1 MDSFIAKQLGLTNTE
16 NKANDD
22 SELWARL
29 SQSRNGSMIKDFCEC
44 KYQDYSINRDKAVG
58 EVIFRLAYVC
68 NFDESQVE
76 RVFKTTKLSKQINE
90 NENLRGFIHD
100 VINQAREHIKDLEQ
114 EFSKEPGK
122 SGSQTQSQGVGVSP
136 SQNEPQQDLESKPIE
151 FHSDA
156 EYLDSV
162 FEADIKN
169 FKKYSG
175 RKTGFANLD
184 GKLILYPC
192 LCTFGAISSLGKTT
206 FSLQLADNLASMGE
220 HVLYF
225 AFEQTRFELVSK
237 SLARLCQPE
246 DSLISS
252 YPSAIDIRNGRI
264 TTPKLREAMQK
275 FKAIS
280 QHKQIIECDFTMSVS
295 KVVETVEAYINQTGV
310 RPVVVVDY
318 LQVISSDNSK
328 LTNTKD
334 IVDDNIKALK
344 LLQMR
349 HELLMFVVSSINRE
363 NYLTT
368 IDFQSF
374 KESGSIEFT
383 CDIVIGM
390 QLAVM
395 NTNLF
400 ESDAKTTIKRKAV
413 KSAKKENPR
422 HIELCILKNRYGVS
436 SESFFFQYYPK
447 FDLFIPED
455 KASAISAVKSLVETE
470 LAKDKKQAK

>member
-1 MDSFIAKQLGLTNTE
+1 M
-16 NKANDD
+16 
-22 SELWARL
+22 
-29 SQSRNGSMIKDFCEC
+29 KDF
-44 KYQDYSINRDKAVG
+44 Q
-58 EVIFRLAYVC
+58 
-68 NFDESQVE
+68 
-76 RVFKTTKLSKQINE
+76 
-90 NENLRGFIHD
+90 
-100 VINQAREHIKDLEQ
+100 
-114 EFSKEPGK
+114 
-122 SGSQTQSQGVGVSP
+122 
-136 SQNEPQQDLESKPIE
+136 
-151 FHSDA
+151 
-156 EYLDSV
+156 
-162 FEADIKN
+162 
-169 FKKYSG
+169 KYSQ
-175 RKTGFANLD
+175 RKTGFYNLD
-184 GKLILYPC
+184 NSNFVLYPA
-192 LCTFGAISSLGKTT
+192 LYFIGAISSLGKTT
-206 FSLQLADNLASMGE
+206 FCLQLADNLAEAGE
-220 HVLYF
+220 HILYF

-295 KVVETVEAYINQTGV
+295 KVVETVEDYIKQTGV
-310 RPVVVVDY
+310 KPVIFVDY

-390 QLAVM
+390 QLAIM

-413 KSAKKENPR
+413 KSAKKETPR